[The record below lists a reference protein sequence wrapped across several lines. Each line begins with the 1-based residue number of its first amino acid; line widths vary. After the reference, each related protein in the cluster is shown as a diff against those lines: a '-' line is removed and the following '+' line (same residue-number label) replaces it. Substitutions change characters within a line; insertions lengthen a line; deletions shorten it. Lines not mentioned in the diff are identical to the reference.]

1 GEGGA
6 GLSGGQR
13 QRIGLARA
21 LYGLPALIVLD
32 EPNSNLDE
40 PGEQALLAAI
50 AEAKR
55 QGRTL
60 VLIAH
65 KPSLLA
71 STDKLLVLR
80 AGQMQAFGP
89 AERVLQELQP
99 KAPPVAAALRSTAT
113 FSMSYGSQ
121 GVAS

>member
-1 GEGGA
+1 M
-6 GLSGGQR
+6 
-13 QRIGLARA
+13 
-21 LYGLPALIVLD
+21 LD

-40 PGEQALLAAI
+40 AGEQALLAAI

-65 KPSLLA
+65 KPSLLT

-89 AERVLQELQP
+89 AERVLQALQP
-99 KAPPVAAALRSTAT
+99 KAAPVAAALRGASSL
-113 FSMSYGSQ
+113 SMSYSSQ
-121 GVAS
+121 GVVS